1 MSKEPLKAI
10 FAPLGLAQQDIEGIV
25 QQAYFK
31 SFAPN
36 TLINQN
42 ENCLGFIYV
51 LSGALRAYIMSENTK
66 EITLFTLK
74 ENDYCLLCSH
84 CALRS
89 IHYDI
94 LLESSQ
100 NTEVLIVPHQLFS
113 KLKDTYPA
121 LSNFTLA
128 LISKRLS
135 QTIATLEQALF
146 KPLVERIREF
156 LYKNAQNNEIFISH
170 EEIANHLG
178 SSREVVSRILKEME
192 KRGEIKCAY
201 KKIILCS

>member
-100 NTEVLIVPHQLFS
+100 NTEVLIVPHQLFA

>member
-1 MSKEPLKAI
+1 MSREPLKAI
-10 FAPLGLAQQDIEGIV
+10 FAPLGLAQQDIESIV

>member
-10 FAPLGLAQQDIEGIV
+10 FAPLGLAQQDIESIV

-66 EITLFTLK
+66 EITLFALK